1 MTITRWRNLPALTDM
16 FDNLF
21 EQEQNRM
28 ATKQYDCIPSV
39 NILETKEAFEIEL
52 AVPGMGKD
60 DFNINLEN
68 NVLTISSEKEM
79 KKDEDRNYTRR
90 EFAYG
95 SFSRSF
101 TLPKTV
107 DSEKISANHQ
117 NGILSIGLP
126 KKEEVKLSR
135 QIDIN

>member
-1 MTITRWRNLPALTDM
+1 MTITRWRNLPTLTDM

-21 EQEQNRM
+21 EQEQNRL

-52 AVPGMGKD
+52 AVPGMGKE

-68 NVLTISSEKEM
+68 NVLTISSEKEI
-79 KKDEDRNYTRR
+79 KKEEERNFTRR
-90 EFAYG
+90 EFVYG

-107 DSEKISANHQ
+107 DSDKISADYQH
-117 NGILSIGLP
+117 GILRVGLP
-126 KKEEVKLSR
+126 KKEEVKFSR
-135 QIDIN
+135 QIDIK